1 MGNILRISSG
11 WLFVFAPCAKILHL
25 ANGDRHVPVAG
36 EGAGAAEILV
46 AKNAAGTNSGINN
59 KVIIVLGEQQQSAPS
74 YKLDIYSVC
83 ISYCVFFNDG
93 LTDNVLKSLKINNIY
108 IITPFF

>member
-25 ANGDRHVPVAG
+25 ANGDGHVPVAG
-36 EGAGAAEILV
+36 EGAGAAEVLV

-59 KVIIVLGEQQQSAPS
+59 KVIIVILGEQQQSAPS
-74 YKLDIYSVC
+74 YKLDIYTG
-83 ISYCVFFNDG
+83 CVFHIVCFLMTG
-93 LTDNVLKSLKINNIY
+93 SQIM
-108 IITPFF
+108 F